1 MTKGSILAIVVVA
14 GYIGFELFTF
24 HKARY
29 RMEAPYVF
37 NQFVAAHRA
46 YTSCKTPEGQQYNRF
61 VRNMGIVQQRA
72 VGKLSE
78 QHPQASTDDIEQ
90 LVKVRTDEQYQIVDT
105 LVSDSGCSDIEVW
118 KLLKRFDNYARLNLG

>member
-1 MTKGSILAIVVVA
+1 MGKGGVLAIIVVA

-46 YTSCKTPEGQQYNRF
+46 FTSCKTPEGQQYERF
-61 VRNMGIVQQRA
+61 VRNMGIVQRNA
-72 VGKLSE
+72 TGKLSE
-78 QHPQASTDDIEQ
+78 QHPQASPQEIAQMVEQ
-90 LVKVRTDEQYQIVDT
+90 RTGEQYQMVDS